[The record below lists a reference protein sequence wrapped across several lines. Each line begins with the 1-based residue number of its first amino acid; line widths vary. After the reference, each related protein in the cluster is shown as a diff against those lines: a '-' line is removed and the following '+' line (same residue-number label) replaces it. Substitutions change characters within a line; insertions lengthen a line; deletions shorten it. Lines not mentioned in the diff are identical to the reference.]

1 MSSIDIGLTDH
12 AIFSPDMVIMS
23 VAVAI
28 SITLLLVLAPT
39 NPQNRSAI
47 WKWFNDR
54 HQVIWWL
61 ILLGIAEIT
70 FGGYLVAVNPS
81 EWFSWTSG
89 LPVGVAG
96 AVRASGGIVT
106 SIGLIVITLALNEKY
121 KTWLAIAARRVGY
134 AIVLVILIYSLS
146 ESVATFASDDAF
158 TSVTESPTALLEVDP
173 VYSPTNLINI
183 ASAKNGV
190 LLPVNIVH
198 ITKNFTFVINH
209 LEAECAKKRFVSLNQ
224 ARGAKDCDK
233 RRGTE
238 GALAISAIPN
248 ESIRRLQYINN
259 SLLETEHCERYFDPP
274 KQ

>member
-1 MSSIDIGLTDH
+1 M
-12 AIFSPDMVIMS
+12 
-23 VAVAI
+23 
-28 SITLLLVLAPT
+28 
-39 NPQNRSAI
+39 
-47 WKWFNDR
+47 
-54 HQVIWWL
+54 
-61 ILLGIAEIT
+61 GIAGIT

-198 ITKNFTFVINH
+198 ITKNFTFAINH

-224 ARGAKDCDK
+224 AREPRTVINEEARRARWQYPQSQMNLFVGYSTSITLFLRLSTAKGTLTRPSSDRNHGCQRVGAENVTRIPPQKNS
-233 RRGTE
+233 GVH
-238 GALAISAIPN
+238 ISLP
-248 ESIRRLQYINN
+248 
-259 SLLETEHCERYFDPP
+259 
-274 KQ
+274 